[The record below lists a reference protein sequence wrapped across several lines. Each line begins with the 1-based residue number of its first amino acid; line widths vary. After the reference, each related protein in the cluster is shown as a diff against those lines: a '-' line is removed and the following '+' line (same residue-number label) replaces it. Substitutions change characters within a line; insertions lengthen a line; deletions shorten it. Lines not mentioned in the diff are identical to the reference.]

1 MNTRVRQK
9 RRPGRPAEARS
20 CVLIYREGGEQCL
33 RIDLPGR
40 RTRGRWLVFGS
51 VFVCFALAIFAGVLL
66 LHTDYAY
73 APEQD
78 FQAALESTGAA
89 GELRRHDRRAFLREF
104 VSIQRNLSELRERQA
119 EINARLFARE
129 YAANLPLMFEEE
141 TLTERAP
148 ASQRLRFEQG
158 LEELRN
164 ALAEHRS
171 YVLVYALHIRTVPH
185 RWPVFTARRTINSGF
200 GYRRNPFG
208 FTGGD
213 SPKKFHRGVDLKG
226 RRGDPVIASGEG
238 LVSHVRHSSR
248 GYGNL
253 VRIQHTSGYETYY
266 AHLDS
271 IAVKT
276 GVLVKPGDRI
286 GTVGST
292 GHSTGPHLHYEIRR
306 GGKAIDPDEF
316 LDR

>member
-1 MNTRVRQK
+1 MNHRVRQK
-9 RRPGRPAEARS
+9 RRPGRKPEARS
-20 CVLIYREGGEQCL
+20 CILVYREGGEQCL
-33 RIDLPGR
+33 RIELPGR
-40 RTRGRWLVFGS
+40 QTRGRWLVFGS
-51 VFVCFALAIFAGVLL
+51 VMICFALTLCAGGLL

-73 APEQD
+73 APDTD
-78 FQAALESTGAA
+78 FEASMQSTGAA
-89 GELRRHDRRAFLREF
+89 GELHRQDARAFLKEF
-104 VSIQRNLSELRERQA
+104 VSMQQTLSVLHVRQQQ
-119 EINARLFARE
+119 INERLFARDH
-129 YAANLPLMFEEE
+129 AASSLTFEDDQ
-141 TLTERAP
+141 LSDSPSGRRAV
-148 ASQRLRFEQG
+148 FEG
-158 LEELRN
+158 GMEDLGN

-171 YVLVYALHIRTVPH
+171 YVLVYALHVRTVPH
-185 RWPVFTARRTINSGF
+185 RWPVFTARRTVNSGF

-213 SPKKFHRGVDLKG
+213 SSQKFHRGVDLKG
-226 RRGDPVIASGEG
+226 RRGDPVVASGEG
-238 LVSHVRHSSR
+238 LVSHVQHSSR

-253 VRIQHTSGYETYY
+253 VRVQHPSGYESYY

-271 IAVKT
+271 IAVQT